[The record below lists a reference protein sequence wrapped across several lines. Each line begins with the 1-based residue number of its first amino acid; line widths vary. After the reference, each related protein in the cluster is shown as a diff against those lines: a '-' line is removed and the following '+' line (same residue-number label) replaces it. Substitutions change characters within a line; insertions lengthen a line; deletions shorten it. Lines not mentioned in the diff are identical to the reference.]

1 MNVCHPASK
10 ANRVGEGAVSFS
22 WMAKVVRV
30 ALAVGVL
37 MRAASAA
44 AEVSFLRDIGPVLI
58 ERCLRCHDETTAKGA
73 YRLDTFEALLKPGDS
88 GHRPIVPGNA
98 DASHLF
104 SLLVTKD
111 ADDRMPQKSEALSL
125 GVMELFRQW
134 IQDGARFD
142 GGNPTQSLAEMI
154 APVPFPLPPDRY
166 RHPVP
171 VSALT
176 WLPNGLLAT
185 SGFREILLWTVD
197 GTLSRRLSGV
207 PERFYAL
214 VPFAGPASGSPT
226 SLFFAGG
233 VPGRSGAAGRV
244 SLDVSGAVTVF
255 HRAPDC
261 LLALA
266 VSSDGSRV
274 AVGGIERAISIYET
288 TGFKRVG
295 VCLGHSDW
303 ILDLDFSADG
313 LRLASASRDRT
324 ARVFDVRDGS
334 LMAAFREHKDAV
346 TTVRFLPGT
355 NRVATG
361 SREGRIRV
369 WDPGTG
375 KQVGASESLGAE
387 AQRLR
392 VRDGLLVSAW
402 SDGKWREYGLE
413 KLERVRELA
422 TGSEELLGLGLSA
435 DFGKI
440 AVSGSDGGVEVWDAA
455 AAKRLSAFVARP

>member
-1 MNVCHPASK
+1 MVAILLMSVPS
-10 ANRVGEGAVSFS
+10 VS
-22 WMAKVVRV
+22 AD
-30 ALAVGVL
+30 A
-37 MRAASAA
+37 
-44 AEVSFLRDIGPVLI
+44 SFLRDIGPVLI
-58 ERCLRCHDETTAKGA
+58 ERCLRCHDESTAKGA
-73 YRLDTFEALLKPGDS
+73 YRLDSFENLLKPGDS
-88 GHRPIVPGNA
+88 GHRPIVPDKVEG
-98 DASHLF
+98 SHLF

-111 ADDRMPQKSEALSL
+111 ADDRMPQKSEALSP
-125 GVMELFRQW
+125 GVVELFRQW
-134 IQDGARFD
+134 IKEGARFD
-142 GGNPTQSLAEMI
+142 GGNPTQSLTEMI
-154 APVPFPLPPDRY
+154 APVPFPPPPDQY
-166 RHPVP
+166 THPVP
-171 VSALT
+171 VTALT
-176 WLPNGLLAT
+176 WLPNGHLAT
-185 SGFREILLWTVD
+185 SGFREILLWTMD

-214 VPFAGPASGSPT
+214 VPLTGPASGSP
-226 SLFFAGG
+226 SWLFFAGG

-244 SLDVSGAVTVF
+244 SLDATGAVTVF

-266 VSSDGSRV
+266 VSPDGSRV

-288 TGFKRVG
+288 TSFKRVG
-295 VCLGHSDW
+295 TCLGHSDW

-392 VRDGLLVSAW
+392 VRDRFLVSAW

-422 TGSEELLGLGLSA
+422 TGREELLGLGLSA
-435 DFGKI
+435 ESGRI

-455 AAKRLSAFVARP
+455 AGERLSAFAARP